1 MNIAILT
8 AALNEGRTLSA
19 VFKSVAERYDL
30 FVVDDGSND
39 ETAAVARDLGAKVI
53 RHCINLGQ
61 GYAFITGIKAILGST
76 ESNYDYIIF
85 LDADGQH
92 ELSEVPRFIE
102 KAKSENLD
110 VIVGSRILGSNYKN
124 APFLRRSFL
133 PFYTFI
139 INALTGYQMTDAM
152 CGFRAFNVAALRP
165 ILHIFDQMLEP
176 QYLAS
181 EMFIRFSNADLKVGE
196 VPINLKERNIG
207 QSYKGT
213 LRYGVG
219 VLKAIIRTMMDKAG

>member
-8 AALNEGRTLSA
+8 AALNEAKTLTA
-19 VFKSVAERYDL
+19 VFKPIADRYDL

-39 ETAAVARDLGAKVI
+39 ETKAVASKLGARVI

-61 GYAFITGIKAILGST
+61 GYAFITGIKAILGSVGT
-76 ESNYDYIIF
+76 NYDFIVY

-102 KAKSENLD
+102 KSKNENLD
-110 VIVGSRILGSNYKN
+110 IVVGSRILGSNYKN

-133 PFYTFI
+133 PLYTFI

-152 CGFRAFNVAALRP
+152 CGFRAFNVNALRRV
-165 ILHIFDQMLEP
+165 IHVFDQMLEP

-181 EMFIRFSNADLKVGE
+181 EMFIRFSNAGLKVGE
-196 VPINLKERNIG
+196 VPINLQDRKKG
-207 QSYKGT
+207 HSYKGT
-213 LRYGVG
+213 LRYGLG
-219 VLKAIIRTMMDKAG
+219 VLKAIIRTIMDKA